1 MEGNK
6 DFMKININGY
16 FNQWWLFLSKITLME
31 YGLTSE
37 DYRYIIS
44 NICCTTLVFLK
55 KGMDRMPR
63 KFMFTREKIIS
74 AALEL
79 IRRGG
84 VSALT
89 ARALGTELRSSSRPV
104 FGLFKNME
112 EVQQEA
118 LKAADNLYQN
128 YLKEDMNSGKY
139 PPYKASGMAY
149 IRFAKEEKELFKL
162 LFMRD
167 RTHEN
172 IEEDREKIKPLL
184 DLIQQNLQL
193 TEEEAYLFHT
203 EMWLYVHGIATALA
217 TSYLVWN
224 EGFIS
229 KVLTDGYDGMKAR
242 YEKGKSI

>member
-1 MEGNK
+1 
-6 DFMKININGY
+6 
-16 FNQWWLFLSKITLME
+16 
-31 YGLTSE
+31 
-37 DYRYIIS
+37 
-44 NICCTTLVFLK
+44 
-55 KGMDRMPR
+55 MPR
-63 KFMFTREKIIS
+63 KFMFTREEIIA

-79 IRRGG
+79 TRKGG
-84 VSALT
+84 ISALT
-89 ARALGTELRSSSRPV
+89 ARALGTELGSSSRPI

-112 EVQQEA
+112 EVQQEV
-118 LKAADNLYQN
+118 LKAADDLYQN
-128 YLKEDMNSGKY
+128 YLKEDMENGKY

-172 IEEDREKIKPLL
+172 IKEDREKIRPLL
-184 DLIQQNLQL
+184 DLIQQNLEL

-224 EGFIS
+224 EEFIS
-229 KVLTDGYDGMKAR
+229 RALTDGYDGMKAR
-242 YEKGKSI
+242 YEKGETI

>member
-1 MEGNK
+1 M
-6 DFMKININGY
+6 
-16 FNQWWLFLSKITLME
+16 FLRTL
-31 YGLTSE
+31 YTPLHTGLTNG
-37 DYRYIIS
+37 DYLRII
-44 NICCTTLVFLK
+44 NYMCCATFVLLR
-55 KGMDRMPR
+55 KGMVRMPR
-63 KFMFTREKIIS
+63 KFMFTREEIIA

-79 IRRGG
+79 TRKGG
-84 VSALT
+84 ISALT
-89 ARALGTELRSSSRPV
+89 ARALGTELGSSSRPI

-112 EVQQEA
+112 EVQQEV
-118 LKAADNLYQN
+118 LKAADDLYQN
-128 YLKEDMNSGKY
+128 YLKEDMENRKY

-184 DLIQQNLQL
+184 DLIQQNLEL
-193 TEEEAYLFHT
+193 TEEEAYMFHT

-224 EGFIS
+224 EEFIS
-229 KVLTDGYDGMKAR
+229 RALTDGYDGMKAR